1 MESNNAECIDELR
14 AIKDSIECYLLQQV
28 RKGDVDIDAL
38 ETWCKAVVKRI
49 NAALA
54 APPRQCDVGTV
65 EEQKE
70 RFDAFC
76 NAQPLKRG
84 YCDCVLQKNRQGLC
98 EGLCEFAWAQTSY
111 AEEGARK

>member
-1 MESNNAECIDELR
+1 MEANDMVEMRGVLEKLR
-14 AIKDSIECYLLQQV
+14 AEIGLFYNNEWIPY
-28 RKGDVDIDAL
+28 DVWQGCDDMISH
-38 ETWCKAVVKRI
+38 
-49 NAALA
+49 ALA
-54 APPRQCDVGTV
+54 KPPRNCDVGTV

-98 EGLCEFAWAQTSY
+98 EGLCEFAWAQTPY